1 MKLGKMKYRGTICCD
16 IDGVLADFEGK
27 FCEDFGGDNRHLY
40 SLEDRYPNVDRD
52 LIAEYAKNPDNYI
65 DLAPI
70 FGGLMFCR
78 QAHQR
83 GWYVLL
89 MTSRDKSLRAVT
101 QNWLHKYSVV
111 YHELIFSRNKR
122 AAVEDFDVLHPEY
135 PVRIVVDDSVSVLE
149 SMPEKYCVAWNQL
162 WNFGY
167 FPYMYYDAPQM
178 KLFLR
183 LETYGDGGNPSVVGV
198 WDEVKLK

>member
-1 MKLGKMKYRGTICCD
+1 MKLRKIQYRGTIMVD

-27 FCEDFGGDNRHLY
+27 FCDDFGGDNRHLY
-40 SLEDRYPNVDRD
+40 SLEDRYPNLDRD
-52 LIAEYAKNPDNYI
+52 LIAEYVKNPDNYV

-70 FGGLMFCR
+70 FGGLLFCR

-89 MTSRDKSLRAVT
+89 MTSRDRKLKDVTKS
-101 QNWLHKYSVV
+101 WLNKYSVN
-111 YHELIFSRNKR
+111 YHELMFTRNKS
-122 AAVEDFDVLHPEY
+122 AAVEDFDTLHPEY

-149 SMPEKYCVAWNQL
+149 SMRRKYSVTWSQP

-167 FPYMYYDAPQM
+167 YPAMEYSGDSM
-178 KLFLR
+178 KIMIK
-183 LETYGDGGNPSVVGV
+183 PSVYEAPVGV
-198 WDEVKLK
+198 WDKAGK

>member
-1 MKLGKMKYRGTICCD
+1 MKMTKMKYRGTVMVD
-16 IDGVLADFEGK
+16 VDGVLADFEGK
-27 FCEDFGGDNRHLY
+27 FCDDFGGDNRHLY

-52 LIAEYAKNPDNYI
+52 LIAEYVKNPDNYV

-70 FGGLMFCR
+70 FGGLLFCH

-89 MTSRDKSLRAVT
+89 MTSRDKSLRGVT
-101 QNWLHKYSVV
+101 KSWLHKYSVV
-111 YHELIFSRNKR
+111 YHELVFSRNKR

-149 SMPEKYCVAWNQL
+149 SMPEKYCVAWSQL
-162 WNFGY
+162 WNFR
-167 FPYMYYDAPQM
+167 YYPTMTYSGFDM
-178 KLFLR
+178 KIMI
-183 LETYGDGGNPSVVGV
+183 TPSVYGEAVGI
-198 WDEVKLK
+198 WDKVKLK

>member
-1 MKLGKMKYRGTICCD
+1 MRMNKMLYRGSIMVD
-16 IDGVLADFEGK
+16 VDGVLADFEGR
-27 FCEDFGGDNRHLY
+27 FCQDFGSDNRHLY
-40 SLEDRYPNVDRD
+40 CLEDRYPKVDPE
-52 LIAEYAKNPDNYI
+52 LIREYAKNPDNYI

-89 MTSRDKSLRAVT
+89 MTSRDKSLRTVT

-135 PVRIVVDDSVSVLE
+135 QVRIVVDDSVSVLE
-149 SMPEKYCVAWNQL
+149 SMPEKYCVAWSQL

-167 FPYMYYDAPQM
+167 YPTMTYFGSDM
-178 KLFLR
+178 KIMIK
-183 LETYGDGGNPSVVGV
+183 PSVYGEAVGI